1 MLTPTTR
8 LAERGHMGWR
18 DADRIDFSSVTIASL
33 GQAKARPEPRDRAS
47 RHSSIMSPPMPTARR
62 SRSSG
67 LARTEITQTAAA
79 DQSERHDMSILPM
92 TVTNIVGMLHAADV
106 PTSIAQF
113 GQPHGIGV
121 GKVPGVVKLS
131 HVRLRTFR
139 RLRVRFEHRVD
150 IHEVPSSWLAASFAS
165 APIAWGDFILK

>member
-1 MLTPTTR
+1 
-8 LAERGHMGWR
+8 MGWR

-33 GQAKARPEPRDRAS
+33 GQAKARPEPGDRAS
-47 RHSSIMSPPMPTARR
+47 RHSSTMSPPMPTARR

-67 LARTEITQTAAA
+67 LARTEITHTAAA

-92 TVTNIVGMLHAADV
+92 TVTNIVGVLHAADC

-121 GKVPGVVKLS
+121 GKVPRVVKLS

-139 RLRVRFEHRVD
+139 RLRIRFEHRVD
-150 IHEVPSSWLAASFAS
+150 IHEVPLKLARRFLCQCS
-165 APIAWGDFILK
+165 IAWGDFILK